1 MQNGKGDK
9 RRPQVIDNRQL
20 EFNWERTFKNDNE
33 RRTDYS
39 RKSSGE
45 TPSVN
50 AKVIPTPSQEY
61 FSVSE

>member
-1 MQNGKGDK
+1 MNGKGDK

-20 EFNWERTFKNDNE
+20 EFNWERTFNNDNE

-45 TPSVN
+45 VTSN
-50 AKVIPTPSQEY
+50 DAKVISTPPEEY